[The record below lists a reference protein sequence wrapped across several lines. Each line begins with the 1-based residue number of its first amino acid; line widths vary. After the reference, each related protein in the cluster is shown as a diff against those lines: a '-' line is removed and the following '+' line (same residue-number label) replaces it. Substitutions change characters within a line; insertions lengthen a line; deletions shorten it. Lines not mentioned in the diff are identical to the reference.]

1 MTFDRDRHLPFEE
14 LISAS
19 ISGDITLD
27 EQQRLDAH
35 LAGCAACRATAN
47 AFASQRQIMSGLRHV
62 APPRDLGARV
72 RTLVELEQRRAV
84 PWWRRPAAIF
94 AGVGGGLAVVAGG
107 LLAIVLLDSPTP
119 PPVGQVSPTPI
130 PSVSFAPPSSEPSSV
145 PTGEPVAPTLPPA
158 QTPVPSGAV
167 ATPVP
172 SAEPDPS
179 PPADEPPPDPD
190 GYVAVAGPIESP
202 TMTVIDGTTDEEVA
216 VITEPS
222 ETDAVGVPTSA
233 ELSPGGQWVAYVADL
248 GLSGMS
254 EVRVTR
260 IGDALD
266 PADGDAITPVE
277 SDVEVGSSFAIGRS
291 VAGSPFVDRMSWSS
305 DGHWLAVTIADP
317 DTLEVDA
324 DVWVFDVTDG
334 SSHRLTDAGNAFAGS
349 FVPAA
354 EDDPEGLDRLW
365 ISIAADEPQSHLVE
379 LADDAE
385 ITPIDPAAEAVASV
399 AAFQPLVSPNGAF
412 VIAWTGRMAVVGDHW
427 AMSEGG
433 QPILAAHLPDGDE
446 VFAQAR
452 PLFGDLVIDRE
463 AFTWASIA
471 WSPDGIAYALW
482 NARWTGESQGSDGQ
496 YPDAARVY
504 FGHATDPRGLT
515 EVHAIDIGD
524 LPADATV
531 VDVKV
536 APTGRHLVVTAG
548 RPTAGDLTP
557 RAADLLLITRNT
569 GRVPDV
575 VERLA
580 SGDDGWFG
588 PAIFDDTSWNDL
600 LAE

>member
-1 MTFDRDRHLPFEE
+1 MTFDRDRHVDFEE
-14 LISAS
+14 LISAA

-27 EQQRLDAH
+27 EQHRLDAH
-35 LAGCAACRATAN
+35 LAGCAACRATAD
-47 AFASQRQIMSGLRHV
+47 AFAAQRQIMSGLRHV

-94 AGVGGGLAVVAGG
+94 AGVGGGLAVVAGA

-119 PPVGQVSPTPI
+119 PDVGQLSPTPV
-130 PSVSFAPPSSEPSSV
+130 PSVSVAPPSVQPSSA
-145 PTGEPVAPTLPPA
+145 PSGAPVVPTLPPA
-158 QTPVPSGAV
+158 QTPAPSGTV

-172 SAEPDPS
+172 STGPEPT
-179 PPADEPPPDPD
+179 PPPNEPAPDPD
-190 GYVAVAGPIESP
+190 GYVAVAGPLESP
-202 TMTVIDGTTDEEVA
+202 TMSVIDGTTDEEVA
-216 VITEPS
+216 VIAEPS

-233 ELSPGGQWVAYVADL
+233 ELSPGGQWLAYIASL
-248 GLSGMS
+248 GESGMN

-291 VAGSPFVDRMSWSS
+291 VAGSPFVDRMSWSP

-317 DTLEVDA
+317 DTLEVDS
-324 DVWVFDVTDG
+324 DVWIFDVTDG
-334 SSHRLTDAGNAFAGS
+334 ASHRLTDTGNGFAGS
-349 FVPAA
+349 FVPAT
-354 EDDPEGLDRLW
+354 EDDADGAARLW
-365 ISIAADEPQSHLVE
+365 VSLAGDEPQSHLVE
-379 LADDAE
+379 LANDAE
-385 ITPIDPAAEAVASV
+385 IAVVDPAQDPIASV
-399 AAFQPLVSPNGAF
+399 RAFQPLVSPNGAF
-412 VIAWTGRMAVVGDHW
+412 VIAWTGRMAVLGDHW
-427 AMSEGG
+427 ALSEGG
-433 QPILAAHLPDGDE
+433 QPILAAHAPGSDE
-446 VFAQAR
+446 PFAQAR
-452 PLFGDLVIDRE
+452 SLFGDLVVDRD

-471 WSPDGIAYALW
+471 WSPDGVAYALW
-482 NARWTGESQGSDGQ
+482 NARWTGASQGSQGQ
-496 YPDAARVY
+496 YPDATRVY

-524 LPADATV
+524 VPDDARV

-536 APTGRHLVVTAG
+536 APTGRHLVITAG
-548 RPTAGDLTP
+548 RPTPGDLTP
-557 RAADLLLITRNT
+557 RSADLLLITRNT
-569 GRVPDV
+569 GRVADE
-575 VERLA
+575 VEELA

-588 PAIFDDTSWNDL
+588 PAIFDDASWNDL